1 MTTTLVLRLP
11 WGRFHAT
18 PWDRNVNEGVVDWPP
33 SPWRLLRGLYATW
46 QTRAPHLNQSAVLGA
61 LAKLTDPPSYVVPP
75 YRSSHT
81 RHYLPDLAHRT
92 GTPGN
97 TDKILDAFVVTERE
111 AEVGVTWP
119 VDLSADERSALAE
132 LAEALPYVG
141 RADTICLARLADSEM
156 TGEMVTPLAVGASA
170 PSGAVIARLL
180 APTSPLLVD
189 QLTARSADVRQQ
201 KLSRP
206 SGTRWVEYAL
216 PPELG
221 TQRGPSVQSAARP
234 TAVRWVVAGNARP
247 SVHATVAVTHVLR
260 DACQSRFGRLFA
272 GAASPQL
279 SGKDPSGAPLQGHVH
294 AHYLAVDRPPRGSAR
309 GDRRIEHLLVWVDG
323 SAGGLDDDVLAALG
337 TVHLKGLR
345 GHQHL
350 SDFRPLRLGLEAVGA
365 IDDIAPELVAG
376 RDEGRIWESHSP
388 FVPPRHRKRG
398 QDSEQFLTA
407 ELTRELSSRGLP
419 APRTVVPV
427 RGDWLAYRRHRRA
440 LTEAR
445 WATGARLTF
454 EEPVAGPISLGS
466 LSHFG
471 LGLFLPVG

>member
-1 MTTTLVLRLP
+1 MATTLVLRLP

-33 SPWRLLRGLYATW
+33 SPWRILRGLYATW
-46 QTRAPHLNQSAVLGA
+46 QTRAPHLGEGAVLGA
-61 LAKLTDPPSYVVPP
+61 LSRLTDAPTYLLPP
-75 YRSSHT
+75 YRSGHT
-81 RHYLPDLAHRT
+81 RHYLPDLAHRS
-92 GTPGN
+92 GKPGN

-111 AEVGVTWP
+111 AEIGVTWP

-132 LAEALPYVG
+132 LADALPYVG

-156 TGEMVTPLAVGASA
+156 SGEVVSPLATGASA
-170 PSGAVIARLL
+170 PPGAAIARVL
-180 APTSPLLVD
+180 APTSPLSVE
-189 QLTARSADVRQQ
+189 QLTARSADIRQQ
-201 KLSRP
+201 KLARP
-206 SGTRWVEYAL
+206 AGTRWVEYAL

-221 TQRGPSVQSAARP
+221 TQPPSTLRPAARP
-234 TAVRWVVAGNARP
+234 TAVRWVVAGRARP

-260 DACQSRFGRLFA
+260 DACQSRFGQLFS

-279 SGKDPSGAPLQGHVH
+279 SGKEPSGVPLKGHVH
-294 AHYLAVDRPPRGSAR
+294 AHYLALDQPARGAAR
-309 GDRRIEHLLVWVDG
+309 GDRRIEHLLVWVG
-323 SAGGLDDDVLAALG
+323 ATAGGLEDDVLAALG

-350 SDFRPLRLGLEAVGA
+350 SDFRPLRLGLEAIGA
-365 IDDIAPELVAG
+365 IGDVAPELVAG
-376 RDEGRIWESHSP
+376 RDAGRVWESHSA

-398 QDSEQFLTA
+398 QDAEDFLTA

-419 APRTVVPV
+419 APRTVIPV

-440 LTEAR
+440 MTEAR

-454 EEPVAGPISLGS
+454 DEPVAGPLSLGA

-471 LGLFLPVG
+471 LGLFLPVE